1 MTCLNGVMNGDSCHE
16 LLNWSYVNRYVFW
29 FWKLLILNRNQK
41 GFFLSPVYKHLKG
54 EFVCFVGVFLL
65 FFFSKKHLF
74 KDEEFHCI
82 ANKGKTAKNEW
93 ANNDS
98 DFA

>member
-1 MTCLNGVMNGDSCHE
+1 MHPQIYINFQST
-16 LLNWSYVNRYVFW
+16 
-29 FWKLLILNRNQK
+29 
-41 GFFLSPVYKHLKG
+41 
-54 EFVCFVGVFLL
+54 FVGVFLL

-98 DFA
+98 DFV